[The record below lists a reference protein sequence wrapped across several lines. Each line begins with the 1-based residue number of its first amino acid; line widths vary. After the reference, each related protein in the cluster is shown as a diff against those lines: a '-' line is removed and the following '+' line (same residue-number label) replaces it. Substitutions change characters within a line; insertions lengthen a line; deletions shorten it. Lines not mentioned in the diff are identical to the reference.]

1 MKLPNGHRTHADIQK
16 LQGYCLNPHHARGR
30 NKARV
35 FASVGIGQADAEL
48 LRNALLAAA
57 GNAEARTGFANPYGE
72 SYIVDFDLIHH
83 ADRENPQHV
92 DGANRRR
99 LAAAD
104 ELLSS
109 IEDGELAMADIEMLS
124 VVALL
129 EDVPREGLVRGQ
141 VGTIVEKWAPGFY
154 EVEFCDDEG
163 RTYAMVALK
172 AEQVMRLHHEPT
184 HQAA

>member
-1 MKLPNGHRTHADIQK
+1 MLSCQN
-16 LQGYCLNPHHARGR
+16 
-30 NKARV
+30 
-35 FASVGIGQADAEL
+35 
-48 LRNALLAAA
+48 
-57 GNAEARTGFANPYGE
+57 
-72 SYIVDFDLIHH
+72 
-83 ADRENPQHV
+83 RENPQHV

-109 IEDGELAMADIEMLS
+109 IEDEELAMADIEMLS